1 MNSPLLA
8 GVFGAWAAAEV
19 ALGLFFLQAYAARRR
34 EFEYLLFGLVCFS
47 LVVVDAG
54 FALSFA
60 QHDLSKWPLATG
72 IAHAGGF
79 VASAINVHFVLL
91 FAGPRRARKYVPV
104 VYVGAAV
111 FVLAIVT
118 GQFWEPGSIH
128 FRMVR
133 SFGFTLAQVGAQP
146 TLLGLSAYAF
156 NMLQNALSV
165 GLLVRAYRN
174 GRREVIGGLFGFT
187 VVVACTVS
195 DMLTVLG
202 AVAMPSLLPY
212 GLLVYGFGIADTLLV
227 RYRRAAE
234 ELEITATELRSA
246 TEELTNSYL
255 ELSVV
260 QEELFRKRQLASVGE
275 LAASIAHEVRNPLA
289 IIKNAGASLRRQN
302 IGEKDRNTLFQII
315 EEEITRL
322 NNLVSELLRY
332 ARPVNVR
339 RADISIAELVRGF
352 SETLGDRYPLA
363 LHVAAEPE
371 VETVWADPSLLRLAL
386 TNVLDNA
393 RLAMPDGGTISIE
406 ARKEQQAGHSGVLI
420 QITDTGG
427 GMDSNTLRRAMDPF
441 FSTRPSG
448 TGLGLP
454 IAGRI
459 VEAHGGRVEVTS
471 VHGEG
476 TTVSLFIPSRRPD
489 QRASEPRLSPVPRS

>member
-60 QHDLSKWPLATG
+60 LSDLARWPLATG
-72 IAHAGGF
+72 IAHAGAF
-79 VASAINVHFVLL
+79 VATAINLHFVLL

-104 VYVGAAV
+104 AYVAAAV
-111 FVLAIVT
+111 FVVGIAT
-118 GQFWEPGSIH
+118 GHFWQPGSIH
-128 FRMVR
+128 FRTVK
-133 SFGFTLAQVGAQP
+133 SFGFTLEQVGAQP
-146 TLLGLSAYAF
+146 TVLGLLGYGTSLVQNMGSVAF
-156 NMLQNALSV
+156 LM
-165 GLLVRAYRN
+165 RAYKK

-187 VVVACTVS
+187 VVVGCAIS
-195 DMLTVLG
+195 DILTVLG
-202 AVAMPSLLPY
+202 TVAMPSLLPY
-212 GLLVYGFGIADTLLV
+212 GLLIYGFGIADTLLV

-234 ELEITATELRSA
+234 ELEVTATELRSA

-289 IIKNAGASLRRQN
+289 IIKNAGASLRRHG
-302 IGEKDRNTLFQII
+302 IREEDRNTLFQII

-339 RADISIAELVRGF
+339 RADLSVAELVRGF
-352 SETLGDRYPLA
+352 SETLGEKYPIA

-371 VETVWADPSLLRLAL
+371 VEMVWADLALLRLAL
-386 TNVLDNA
+386 SNVLDNA
-393 RLAMPDGGTISIE
+393 RLAMPEGGTISIE
-406 ARKEQQAGHSGVLI
+406 ARRDHQAGNSGVLI

-427 GMDSNTLRRAMDPF
+427 GMEPSTLRRALDPF
-441 FSTRPSG
+441 YSTRPSG

-459 VEAHGGRVEVTS
+459 VEAHGGKIEVNS

-476 TTVSLFIPSRRPD
+476 TTVALFIPSRRPD
-489 QRASEPRLSPVPRS
+489 QRTSEPRLSPVPR